1 MDRHDVS
8 SDVTAEHVAQLHQED
23 LKIEEQFD
31 CKGLTYW
38 FDAERK
44 TAFCLI
50 KAPNKEAVCK
60 MHDFAH
66 GVLPHKIIEVDENV
80 VESFLGRIE
89 DPEKVVNSELQIID
103 DPAFRCIM
111 YLELS
116 HNSIERQNHL
126 QFSLFSDKIH
136 QSILK
141 TLKKYE
147 GRVVQ
152 SDNESYLSS
161 FKSISNAVSCALNL
175 QHKLKF
181 VIPKFEKSFK
191 NVQIGL
197 SAGLPVEEKGGLFE
211 EAVTLS
217 KTLCQII
224 DSPITITNEVRIY
237 YEKRHT
243 NDFLKNE
250 LIRSLNVADE
260 VFIKKFTICLGQ
272 IWNDPKFQIQN
283 FAKKLGYS
291 QSQFYRKVK
300 SLTGKSPVQFLSD
313 YKLDKSIELIHHKK
327 GNISE
332 IAFDC
337 GFNSASYFSKC
348 FYKKY
353 HILPSNYQIYC

>member
-31 CKGLTYW
+31 CKGMTYW

-66 GVLPHKIIEVDENV
+66 GVLPHKIIEVDETI

-89 DPEKVVNSELQIID
+89 DPKKTSDTEINIID

-116 HNSIERQNHL
+116 HNSMERQNNY
-126 QFSLFSDKIH
+126 QYSLFSEKIH
-136 QSILK
+136 QSIIK
-141 TLKKYE
+141 TFKKYE

-152 SDNESYLSS
+152 SDNESYLAS
-161 FKSISNAVSCALNL
+161 FKSISNAISCAFNL

-191 NVQIGL
+191 KVKIGL
-197 SAGLPVEEKGGLFE
+197 SAGLPVEEKAGLFE
-211 EAVTLS
+211 DTVNLS
-217 KTLCQII
+217 KTICQLIN
-224 DSPITITNEVRIY
+224 SPITITNDVRVY

-250 LIRSLNVADE
+250 LVQSLNLSEEA
-260 VFIKKFTICLGQ
+260 FIKNFTDCLEK
-272 IWNDPKFQIQN
+272 IWNDPNFQIQN
-283 FAKKLGYS
+283 FAKLLGYS

-313 YKLDKSIELIHHKK
+313 YKLDKSIEFIHHKK

-337 GFNSASYFSKC
+337 GFNSPSYFSKC
-348 FYKKY
+348 FFKKY
-353 HILPSNYQIYC
+353 HILPSQYQLTC

>member
-8 SDVTAEHVAQLHQED
+8 EDVTAEHVAQLHQED
-23 LKIEEQFD
+23 LKIEELFD
-31 CKGLTYW
+31 CKGMTYW

-66 GVLPHKIIEVDENV
+66 GVLPHKIIEVDENI

-89 DPEKVVNSELQIID
+89 DPEKIDHTVLQIID

-116 HNSIERQNHL
+116 HNSIERQNHY

-141 TLKKYE
+141 TSKKYK
-147 GRVVQ
+147 GRIVQ
-152 SDNESYLSS
+152 SDNESYLLS

-175 QHKLKF
+175 QHKIKF

-191 NVQIGL
+191 NLKIGL
-197 SAGLPVEEKGGLFE
+197 SAGLPVEEKSGIFE
-211 EAVTLS
+211 DTVSLS
-217 KTLCQII
+217 KTLCQLI
-224 DSPITITNEVRIY
+224 DSPITITNEVRVY
-237 YEKRHT
+237 YEKRHS
-243 NDFLKNE
+243 NEFLKND
-250 LIRSLNVADE
+250 LIRSLNVLDE
-260 VFIKKFTICLGQ
+260 AFIKKFTNYLDV
-272 IWNDPKFQIQN
+272 IWNDPKFHIQN
-283 FAKKLGYS
+283 FAKNLGYS

-313 YKLDKSIELIHHKK
+313 YKLDKSIELIHSGK

-337 GFNSASYFSKC
+337 GFNSASYFSKY
-348 FYKKY
+348 FFKKY
-353 HILPSNYQIYC
+353 HILPSNYQANC